1 MSDKLENFISANRK
15 DLDDRTPSGN
25 VWDNVEAA
33 LTGKKKKKTILAP
46 IIKWSMAAAAIL
58 IAAMII
64 YVMPAKKT
72 DPGNEVLNTDNI
84 ESPDL
89 PEVRAFAKIIVLK
102 QEELKQISLE
112 QPELYSKF
120 TKDIIQLDSSYNA
133 LKNQLSVT
141 PNKEMLIEAMI
152 QNLQLQLSVLNQQL
166 NIIKEIKQL
175 QTNKKV

>member
-1 MSDKLENFISANRK
+1 MSDKLENFISENRK
-15 DLDDRTPSGN
+15 DFDDKSPSGN

-33 LTGKKKKKTILAP
+33 LTGKKKKKAVLAP

-58 IAAMII
+58 IIGVVI
-64 YVMPAKKT
+64 YLIPAKKT
-72 DPGNEVLNTDNI
+72 NTGNDVLNTDNI

-89 PEVRAFAKIIVLK
+89 PEVRAFAKIIVSK
-102 QEELKQISLE
+102 QEELKQIAKE
-112 QPELYSKF
+112 QPELYNKF

-141 PNKEMLIEAMI
+141 PNKEMLVEAMI

-175 QTNKKV
+175 KTNKKV